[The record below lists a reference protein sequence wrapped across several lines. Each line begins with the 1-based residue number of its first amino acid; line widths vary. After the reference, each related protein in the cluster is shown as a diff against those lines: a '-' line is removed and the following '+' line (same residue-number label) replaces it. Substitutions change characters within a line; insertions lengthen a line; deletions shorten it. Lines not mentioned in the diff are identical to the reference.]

1 MSAALGNLSKLNCTR
16 LHENCAR
23 LHDISVLFTCLLV
36 YLFTCLLK
44 IVLILL
50 LFYGFIVALLR
61 GKPPNLC
68 KVMDKYHKAQ
78 TLLRRKGRLSY
89 TCRAGGTREMLKLA
103 RLQWRARRRA
113 GIKCRFFVPVCAEKR
128 HIAKYLIKFAS

>member
-1 MSAALGNLSKLNCTR
+1 MSAALGNLSKLNC
-16 LHENCAR
+16 AR
-23 LHDISVLFTCLLV
+23 LHDISV
-36 YLFTCLLK
+36 LFTCLLK

-78 TLLRRKGRLSY
+78 TFLRRKGRLSY
-89 TCRAGGTREMLKLA
+89 TCRAGGNR
-103 RLQWRARRRA
+103 
-113 GIKCRFFVPVCAEKR
+113 
-128 HIAKYLIKFAS
+128 

>member
-1 MSAALGNLSKLNCTR
+1 MRNLSR
-16 LHENCAR
+16 
-23 LHDISVLFTCLLV
+23 LLV
-36 YLFTCLLK
+36 YFVIFGCARHSPNKFGSALACTKISSFTCLLK

-68 KVMDKYHKAQ
+68 KVMDKYYKAQ
-78 TLLRRKGRLSY
+78 TFLRRKGRLSY
-89 TCRAGGTREMLKLA
+89 TCRAGGTREMQKLA
-103 RLQWRARRRA
+103 RLQWRVRRRA

>member
-1 MSAALGNLSKLNCTR
+1 MSAALGNLSKL
-16 LHENCAR
+16 NCAR

-68 KVMDKYHKAQ
+68 KVMDKYHEAQ
-78 TLLRRKGRLSY
+78 TFQRRKGRLSY
-89 TCRAGGTREMLKLA
+89 TIILYMP
-103 RLQWRARRRA
+103 RRRYKRNA
-113 GIKCRFFVPVCAEKR
+113 KTRPFAAACEAACGHKMPVFCACLRRKAAYCK
-128 HIAKYLIKFAS
+128 IFN